1 MDLPSNETQ
10 AISHPIDPMGT
21 SLPPASPPPGL
32 GNSPSENTGS
42 GMSVFSVAGLVIGGI
57 VLIGGLVFGARF
69 ALDDDGGGDVT
80 SVTDDPA
87 IDSKDDDQTAPT
99 TEPGATP
106 PSSEAPVT
114 VVPSANELAASV
126 VQILAIRDGQP
137 VCTGSG
143 TIIDPDGTI
152 LTNFHVVEQIPAC
165 AHDTL
170 GVAVTQ
176 DSSAPPVLLYS
187 ADVLAVDADLDLA
200 VIRVARS
207 IDGSPLPTFTPI
219 AIGDSEVI
227 DLGDRLRVIGYPGI
241 GGNTVTITE
250 GLVSGFVTTPE
261 GGARSWIK
269 TDATIAGGNSGG
281 LATNEAGEIV
291 GVPTIVGTGDG
302 PVVDCR
308 MLADSNGD
316 GQLDQDDT
324 CVPTGGFINGVRPV
338 GLARPLIEQAR
349 IATPQPVSPP
359 AAQPTP
365 PLSPPSDLPVAFAP
379 IWTLRVD
386 DTGNPT
392 DPILA
397 AASGTTNIC
406 LTWQYERV
414 PVGSPFD
421 LVWSVNGV
429 TGEGDISSGTTG
441 PPENGDFFGCYGN
454 DGGLID
460 GLYQAE
466 WRINGSSVFIEALLI
481 GGNRLLID
489 VVVVNESIEP
499 ICVVS
504 IAPTEAVSWGLN
516 ELSVQLQPGE
526 SLTLPSVTGLHDVRG
541 IDCLGNLVLDERG
554 IDFTTEGISV
564 VFS

>member
-1 MDLPSNETQ
+1 MDDPSNETR
-10 AISHPIDPMGT
+10 AIPQPIGPMGT
-21 SLPPASPPPGL
+21 TLSPASPPPG
-32 GNSPSENTGS
+32 GPAGTPKTGKS
-42 GMSVFSVAGLVIGGI
+42 AFSVAGVVIGGI
-57 VLIGGLVFGARF
+57 AVVAALVVGASLV
-69 ALDDDGGGDVT
+69 LDDDGGGDVT
-80 SVTDDPA
+80 TTIDETAVDPLDDGSDAPN
-87 IDSKDDDQTAPT
+87 TEPT
-99 TEPGATP
+99 T
-106 PSSEAPVT
+106 PSSIDPTPA
-114 VVPSANELAASV
+114 PSANELAASV

-143 TIIDPDGTI
+143 TVIDADGTI
-152 LTNFHVVEQIPAC
+152 LTNFHVIEQIPAC

-176 DSSAPPVLLYS
+176 DPSAPPVLLYS
-187 ADVLAVDADLDLA
+187 ADVLAVDAALDLA
-200 VIRVARS
+200 VIRIARS
-207 IDGSPLPTFTPI
+207 IDGSAIPVFTPI
-219 AIGDSEVI
+219 SVGDSDVI

-241 GGNTVTITE
+241 GGDTVTITE

-261 GGARSWIK
+261 GGNRSWIK

-316 GQLDQDDT
+316 GQLDQDDA
-324 CVPTGGFINGVRPV
+324 CVPTGGFINGVRPI
-338 GLARPLIEQAR
+338 GLAAPLIEQAR
-349 IATPQPVSPP
+349 TATPQLVAPPV
-359 AAQPTP
+359 AQPA
-365 PLSPPSDLPVAFAP
+365 SPSAQPSDLPGAFAP
-379 IWTLRVD
+379 VWTLGVD

-397 AASGTTNIC
+397 AVSGTTNIC

-414 PVGSPFD
+414 PVGSSFD
-421 LVWSVNGV
+421 LVWSVDGV

-441 PPENGDFFGCYGN
+441 PPENGSFFGCYGN
-454 DGGLID
+454 PNGLPD

-466 WRINGSSVFIEALLI
+466 WRINGTPVFIEAILV
-481 GGNRLLID
+481 GGNRQRID
-489 VVVVNESIEP
+489 VVVTNASIEP

-504 IAPTEAVSWGLN
+504 IAPNAAVSWGLN
-516 ELSVQLQPGE
+516 ELSAAVQPGE
-526 SLTLPSVTGLHDVRG
+526 SVVLSSVTGLHDIRG
-541 IDCLGNLVLDERG
+541 IDCLGNTIFDERG
-554 IDFTTEGISV
+554 VDFTTAGISV